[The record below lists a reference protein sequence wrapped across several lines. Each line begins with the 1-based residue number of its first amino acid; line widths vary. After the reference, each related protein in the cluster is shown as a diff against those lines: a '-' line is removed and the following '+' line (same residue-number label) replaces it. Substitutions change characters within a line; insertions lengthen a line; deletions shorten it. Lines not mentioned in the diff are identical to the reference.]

1 MINDVEYVVGE
12 KVFCFLGKCIW
23 FGVIIIFGIFI
34 DSDCYDWFI
43 LEIFYVYVVE
53 VS

>member
-1 MINDVEYVVGE
+1 MLNDVEYVIGE
-12 KVFCFLGKCIW
+12 KVFCFLGKCVW
-23 FGVIIIFGIFI
+23 VGVSIQFGIFM

-43 LEIFYVYVVE
+43 LEMFYVYVVE